1 MRQSLSLL
9 TFCLALCLAIPAT
22 AHEVRPGALEIAE
35 VEPGRF
41 SVTWKQPARADRRL
55 PLDPE
60 LPNACAMRPD
70 GPPEHTGSALI
81 RRWHADCDLRSGTIA
96 IAGLSATLTD
106 VLVRIRYLDG
116 TTLSRILRPADPAM
130 DLADPAPALGGY
142 FALGVEH
149 LLLGPD
155 HILFVIG
162 LVLLIGSPWMLVKT
176 ITAFTLAHSVTLAL
190 SVLELVRLP
199 QGPVEAVIALSI
211 LYLARELT
219 LPEPDRSPLLRAAP
233 WIMAFAFGLLHG
245 FGFAGALA
253 DIGLPTRTARRVPAA
268 VQPRHRGRTADR
280 GRRPAG
286 LRRPGEEGQGPPGRI
301 RTGKSPVRLHDG
313 LRGGVLDDRSGGG
326 AGVAPHLP
334 PVRIHS

>member
-1 MRQSLSLL
+1 
-9 TFCLALCLAIPAT
+9 
-22 AHEVRPGALEIAE
+22 VRPGALEIAE

-41 SVTWKQPARADRRL
+41 SVTWKQPAQADRRL
-55 PLDPE
+55 TLDPQ
-60 LPNACAMRPD
+60 LPDACAMRPD

-81 RRWHADCDLRSGTIA
+81 RRWHADCDLRSGRLA
-96 IAGLSATLTD
+96 IDGLSATLTD
-106 VLVRIRYLDG
+106 VMVRIRYLDG
-116 TTLSRILRPADPAM
+116 TTLSRILRPAEPAM

-176 ITAFTLAHSVTLAL
+176 ITAFTVAHSVTLAL

-199 QGPVEAVIALSI
+199 QGPVEAMIALSI

-253 DIGLPTRTARRVPAA
+253 DIGLPRDQLAA
-268 VQPRHRGRTADR
+268 SLLLFNVGIE
-280 GRRPAG
+280 AG
-286 LRRPGEEGQGPPGRI
+286 QLI
-301 RTGKSPVRLHDG
+301 VV
-313 LRGGVLDDRSGGG
+313 GVLLGCAALARNAIARPVEFARARAPFVFMMGCVAAFWTIDRV
-326 AGVAPHLP
+326 VALG
-334 PVRIHS
+334 